1 MWQIIKVSV
10 SLKLIDLYLKEM
22 LKKLTA
28 NNLNKQENTANATK
42 MIPGHMVNMT

>member
-1 MWQIIKVSV
+1 
-10 SLKLIDLYLKEM
+10 M

-42 MIPGHMVNMT
+42 MIPGHMVNMTQKANVLVA